1 LIESPAFQKGPFP
14 GWKWA
19 FLDFFVSSC
28 RCRAPL
34 GKKSGTMKDFRFTWL
49 EGSPMT
55 KTERDIMRHFRQYH
69 IGVNE
74 MLCFNTTMA
83 NSNSP
88 KFQSAMTALIRTGMV
103 VKERHRHAYSL
114 TPDGFT
120 LSMSA

>member
-1 LIESPAFQKGPFP
+1 
-14 GWKWA
+14 
-19 FLDFFVSSC
+19 
-28 RCRAPL
+28 
-34 GKKSGTMKDFRFTWL
+34 
-49 EGSPMT
+49 
-55 KTERDIMRHFRQYH
+55 
-69 IGVNE
+69 

-120 LSMSA
+120 LSMSAWRRVDVGQRRVDVGLSAASIS